1 MDEFMEECELLNCRI
16 DYLATHK
23 YPKPGEEDAVMN
35 ELKNFSDRYGGR
47 KIWLTEFAVKN
58 TKEEAEIIKFVEIF
72 LPKLVY
78 FSSIWCINR

>member
-1 MDEFMEECELLNCRI
+1 MEECELLNCRI
-16 DYLATHK
+16 DHLATHK
-23 YPKPGEEDAVMN
+23 YLRPGEEDAVMN

-58 TKEEAEIIKFVEIF
+58 TKEEAEIIKVVENL

-78 FSSIWCINR
+78 SC

>member
-58 TKEEAEIIKFVEIF
+58 TKEEAEIIKFVENF

-78 FSSIWCINR
+78 SS